1 MDGIGYLIRKFRKI
15 KNLTQ
20 KQLGDILNSSDVRI
34 RQYELGMR
42 NPKKP
47 ILKDISN
54 ALDISY
60 EYLSNPTYPYSRK
73 DLIAILFKAE
83 DIISISPTNN
93 NGIVFKDAEMC
104 KMISDWKVIQEKLN
118 NGEISLLE
126 YDLWKATY

>member
-1 MDGIGYLIRKFRKI
+1 MNGRGCLIRKFRKI

-20 KQLGDILNSSDVRI
+20 KQVGNMLNSSDVRI
-34 RQYELGMR
+34 RQYELGSR
-42 NPKKP
+42 KPKEK
-47 ILKDISN
+47 ILKDISD
-54 ALDISY
+54 ALEINH
-60 EYLSNPTYPYSRK
+60 EYLSNPTYPYSKK
-73 DLIAILFKAE
+73 DIIAILFKAE
-83 DIISISPTNN
+83 DIISISLTNN